1 MGTISAEPL
10 GSALFCTECGRRF
23 APEDLAR
30 FGTSAVCVECKPRF
44 VQRMREGAAGPSAV
58 GYGGFWRRFL
68 AVVLD
73 GIITSIIYF
82 PIQMGL
88 TAIWGPLVIRP
99 TAPGLA
105 VSFLG
110 MTWLISLAIGATY
123 ETYFI
128 SQKGATPGKMVLGLK
143 VVTAGGGPVSVSR
156 ALGRY
161 FAKILSGIILCIGY
175 IMAAFDSE
183 KRALHDHIC
192 NTRVIRQS

>member
-1 MGTISAEPL
+1 MSTVSAEPL

-23 APEDLAR
+23 PAEDLAR
-30 FGTSAVCVECKPRF
+30 FGTSAVCLDCKPRF
-44 VQRMREGAAGPSAV
+44 VQRMREGALAPSAV
-58 GYGGFWRRFL
+58 VYGGFWRRFL
-68 AVVLD
+68 AVLLD

-82 PIQMGL
+82 PIEMIL
-88 TAIWGPLVIRP
+88 ASILVPKLMRPDTA
-99 TAPGLA
+99 GLA
-105 VSFLG
+105 L
-110 MTWLISLAIGATY
+110 SLTGLMSLLTFAIGCSY

-143 VVTAGGGPVSVSR
+143 VVRVGGGPVSVGR
-156 ALGRY
+156 AAARY

-192 NTRVIRQS
+192 DTRVIHKV